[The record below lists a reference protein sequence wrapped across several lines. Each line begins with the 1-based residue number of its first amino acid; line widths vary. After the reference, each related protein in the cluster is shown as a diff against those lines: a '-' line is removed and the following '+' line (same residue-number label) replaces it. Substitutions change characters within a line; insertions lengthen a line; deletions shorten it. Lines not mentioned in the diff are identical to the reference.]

1 MTRTSRT
8 ARSAAVLVA
17 VGALAVAG
25 CSGGDEPS
33 AGTGST
39 GSPTMELSE
48 PTDAPTLEV
57 EPVTKSGSI
66 VGRLP
71 RKDRAR
77 VEQAISDRAVRFLN
91 AAYLAGDYP
100 RADFRDAY
108 PGFTGGAAKLA
119 RKDRALLTNQP
130 IGERID
136 AVTPTAIK
144 VKVDLLAV
152 STRAVAST
160 AHVELAF
167 RTAGKVQKR
176 VRVQGRLLLTKK
188 DGRWKIFGYDLS
200 KGAR

>member
-1 MTRTSRT
+1 MTTTSRP
-8 ARSAAVLVA
+8 RRFVAVLVT
-17 VGALAVAG
+17 VGALAVNG
-25 CSGGDEPS
+25 CSGDDEP
-33 AGTGST
+33 APDAEST
-39 GSPTMELSE
+39 SPTVELSE

-57 EPVTKSGSI
+57 EPVTRSGNI

-71 RKDRAR
+71 KKDRVR
-77 VEQAISDRAVRFLN
+77 VEKAISDRAVRFLN

-100 RADFRDAY
+100 RADFRDAF

-136 AVTPTAIK
+136 DVTPTSIA

-152 STRAVAST
+152 NEHAVAST

-176 VRVQGRLLLTKK
+176 IRVQGRLLLTKK
-188 DGRWKIFGYDLS
+188 DGRWKIFAYDLS

>member
-8 ARSAAVLVA
+8 RRSVA
-17 VGALAVAG
+17 VVVALGALSVAG
-25 CSGGDEPS
+25 CSDGDEPS
-33 AGTGST
+33 PETAPTE
-39 GSPTMELSE
+39 SPTVELSE
-48 PTDAPTLEV
+48 PSDAPTLEV
-57 EPVTKSGSI
+57 EPVTRSGSI

-71 RKDRAR
+71 KQDRGR
-77 VEQAISDRAVRFLN
+77 VERAVSDRAVRFLN

-119 RKDRALLTNQP
+119 RRDRALLTNQP
-130 IGERID
+130 IGQRID
-136 AVTPTAIK
+136 EVTPTAIA

-152 STRAVAST
+152 NKHAVAST

-167 RTAGKVQKR
+167 RTAGKVSKR

-188 DGRWKIFGYDLS
+188 DGRWKIFAYDLS
-200 KGAR
+200 KGSR

>member
-8 ARSAAVLVA
+8 RRSVAALVA
-17 VGALAVAG
+17 IGALSVGG

-33 AGTGST
+33 PEAETT
-39 GSPTMELSE
+39 TSPSAELSE

-57 EPVTKSGSI
+57 EPVTKSGTI

-71 RKDRAR
+71 KKDRSR
-77 VEQAISDRAVRFLN
+77 VERAISDRAVRFLN

-100 RADFRDAY
+100 RADFRDSY

-136 AVTPTAIK
+136 EVTPTGIT

-152 STRAVAST
+152 NKHAVAST

-167 RTAGKVQKR
+167 RTAGRVEKR

-188 DGRWKIFGYDLS
+188 DGRWKIFAYDLS

>member
-1 MTRTSRT
+1 MTTTSRS
-8 ARSAAVLVA
+8 RRYVAVLVTL
-17 VGALAVAG
+17 GALSVTG
-25 CSGGDEPS
+25 CSGDVDPPPD
-33 AGTGST
+33 AAST
-39 GSPTMELSE
+39 SPTVELSE
-48 PTDAPTLEV
+48 PSEAPTLEV
-57 EPVTKSGSI
+57 APVTRSGSI

-71 RKDRAR
+71 TKDRVR
-77 VEQAISDRAVRFLN
+77 VEKAISARAVRFLN

-108 PGFTGGAAKLA
+108 PGFTGGAAKVA

-130 IGERID
+130 IGKRINK
-136 AVTPTAIK
+136 VTPTSIG

-152 STRAVAST
+152 NQHAVAAT
-160 AHVELAF
+160 AHVALAF

>member
-1 MTRTSRT
+1 MTTTSRS
-8 ARSAAVLVA
+8 RRYVAVLVTL
-17 VGALAVAG
+17 GALSVTG
-25 CSGGDEPS
+25 CSGDEEPPPD
-33 AGTGST
+33 AAST
-39 GSPTMELSE
+39 SPTVELSE
-48 PTDAPTLEV
+48 PSEAPTFEV
-57 EPVTKSGSI
+57 EPVTRSGSI

-71 RKDRAR
+71 RKDRVR
-77 VEQAISDRAVRFLN
+77 VEKAISARAVRFLN

-108 PGFTGGAAKLA
+108 PGFTGGAAKVA

-130 IGERID
+130 IGKRINK
-136 AVTPTAIK
+136 VTPTSIG

-152 STRAVAST
+152 NQHAVAAT
-160 AHVELAF
+160 AHVALAF

>member
-1 MTRTSRT
+1 MTTTSRS
-8 ARSAAVLVA
+8 RRYAAVLVTL
-17 VGALAVAG
+17 GALSVTG
-25 CSGGDEPS
+25 CSGEEQPPPDAASTSPTVELGEPS
-33 AGTGST
+33 
-39 GSPTMELSE
+39 E
-48 PTDAPTLEV
+48 APTLEV
-57 EPVTKSGSI
+57 EPVTRSGNI
-66 VGRLP
+66 VGRFP

-77 VEQAISDRAVRFLN
+77 VEKAISARAVRFLN

-108 PGFTGGAAKLA
+108 PGFTGGAAKVA

-130 IGERID
+130 IGTRID
-136 AVTPTAIK
+136 DVTPTSIG

-152 STRAVAST
+152 NKHAVAAT
-160 AHVELAF
+160 AHVALAF

-176 VRVQGRLLLTKK
+176 IRVQGRLLLTKK

>member
-8 ARSAAVLVA
+8 RRYAAGLVA
-17 VGALAVAG
+17 LAALCVTG
-25 CSGGDEPS
+25 CSGGGEPS
-33 AGTGST
+33 PDASPA
-39 GSPTMELSE
+39 SPTVELSE

-57 EPVTKSGSI
+57 EPVTRSGSI

-77 VEQAISDRAVRFLN
+77 VERAIADRAVRFLN

-100 RADFRDAY
+100 RGDFRDAY
-108 PGFTGGAAKLA
+108 PGFTGGAAQAA
-119 RKDRALLTNQP
+119 RHDRALLTNQP
-130 IGERID
+130 IGQRIEK
-136 AVTPTAIK
+136 VTPTAIG

-152 STRAVAST
+152 NKHAVAST

-167 RTAGKVQKR
+167 RTSGKVQKR

-188 DGRWKIFGYDLS
+188 DGRWKIFAYDLS